1 MKVAV
6 SCCRVAIVAAALC
19 ATLQASATADPI
31 GDAPVRIGSKPADRA
46 AATPSPPAAT
56 SAKPAAASGA
66 TSTPAPAATPATPP
80 SPFEI
85 ASRKYQGGQQAEALT
100 EFQALAEQGD
110 ARAQYLVAL
119 DLIEGKYV
127 PRNVAQGFAWLL
139 LASEDKQFGDFV
151 AAKAREARAVVE
163 PQVSGADL
171 IHADQLVGQYRAR
184 HPSR

>member
-6 SCCRVAIVAAALC
+6 SCCRLAMATAALC
-19 ATLQASATADPI
+19 VTLQASATTDPI
-31 GDAPVRIGSKPADRA
+31 GDAPVRIGSKPAG
-46 AATPSPPAAT
+46 TPSMPSPPAAT
-56 SAKPAAASGA
+56 SPKPAAPSGA
-66 TSTPAPAATPATPP
+66 TSTPPPAATPAAPP

-119 DLIEGKYV
+119 DLIEGTYV
-127 PRNVAQGFAWLL
+127 PRHVAQGFAWLL

-171 IHADQLVGQYRAR
+171 SHADQLVGQYRQR

>member
-1 MKVAV
+1 MAT
-6 SCCRVAIVAAALC
+6 AALC
-19 ATLQASATADPI
+19 VTLQASATTDPI
-31 GDAPVRIGSKPADRA
+31 GDAPVRIGSKPASTPSGA
-46 AATPSPPAAT
+46 AMPSPPAAT
-56 SAKPAAASGA
+56 SPKPAAPSGA
-66 TSTPAPAATPATPP
+66 TSTSAPAATPATPP

-139 LASEDKQFGDFV
+139 LASEDKRFGDFV

-163 PQVSGADL
+163 PQVSGVDL
-171 IHADQLVGQYRAR
+171 IHADQLVGQYRQR